1 MDSLPINPA
10 DLVVVAIIVVS
21 GLLALARG
29 LVREVLSIVGWV
41 GAAIITLFGIPYVKP
56 YVGAV
61 VNQDEFVVNVVTGV
75 AIFVVT
81 LIALSLASYG
91 IARQVKDSQLSA
103 LDRSLGF
110 VFGVA
115 RGMVLVC
122 LAYMVIAWALP
133 EPDHPRSLREARTLP
148 FIQMGVHLLT
158 GLVPDSWR
166 QDGKRAA
173 EIRRNA
179 EAEARRNADKAME
192 TLVAPQP
199 KAPPPRDSQG
209 YKPDER
215 RDMERLIQG
224 TKGQMPN
231 GPPPKGTTQ

>member
-1 MDSLPINPA
+1 VDSLPINPA
-10 DLVVVAIIVVS
+10 DLVVIAIIIVS

-41 GAAIITLFGIPYVKP
+41 GAAIITLFSIPYVKP
-56 YVGAV
+56 YVAPLI
-61 VNQDEFVVNVVTGV
+61 NQDEFVVNVVTGV
-75 AIFVVT
+75 LIFVVT
-81 LIALSLASYG
+81 LIAISLASYG
-91 IARQVKDSQLSA
+91 IARQVKDSHLSA

-110 VFGVA
+110 VFGVV

-133 EPDHPRSLREARTLP
+133 EPDHPRALREARTLP
-148 FIQMGVHLLT
+148 FIQMGVNLLT

-166 QDGKRAA
+166 SNGTKRTEEQRRKDEA
-173 EIRRNA
+173 E
-179 EAEARRNADKAME
+179 EARRNAAKVLE

-199 KAPPPRDSQG
+199 KAPAPRETQG

-224 TKGQMPN
+224 TKGQA
-231 GPPPKGTTQ
+231 PKGTTQ